1 MITDA
6 IIVATLV
13 LCAASLGFVVWSI
26 LDTRK
31 KYYDEY
37 MSRKKK

>member
-1 MITDA
+1 MMTNA
-6 IIVATLV
+6 IIIATLV
-13 LCAASLGFVVWSI
+13 LSAASMIFVVWSI